1 MSRIFLTLINIKSH
15 PCFSLYQTLLLVFSV
30 LVQVS
35 LILQS
40 LVLVGEQGSPV
51 PCESV
56 MTLRDLLCFTYSL
69 LLLLAVSA
77 LALSLRKRREFRRE
91 ARAIWT
97 YSLFS
102 LAVWIAWV
110 AVSLV
115 YQEYY
120 KYIKGPCPLTSVNKM
135 PQTDE

>member
-1 MSRIFLTLINIKSH
+1 MSRILKSSSICFIFAP

-40 LVLVGEQGSPV
+40 LVLNDSPC
-51 PCESV
+51 PSSAPSSL
-56 MTLRDLLCFTYSL
+56 TLRDLLCFTYAL
-69 LLLLAVSA
+69 VLLLAVSA
-77 LALSLRKRREFRRE
+77 LSLSLRKRREFRRE

-97 YSLFS
+97 YSLLS

-120 KYIKGPCPLTSVNKM
+120 KYIKGPRQQNAAN
-135 PQTDE
+135 

>member
-1 MSRIFLTLINIKSH
+1 MLNDS
-15 PCFSLYQTLLLVFSV
+15 PCPSSASPSSL
-30 LVQVS
+30 
-35 LILQS
+35 
-40 LVLVGEQGSPV
+40 
-51 PCESV
+51 
-56 MTLRDLLCFTYSL
+56 TLRDLLCFTYAL
-69 LLLLAVSA
+69 VLLLAVSA
-77 LALSLRKRREFRRE
+77 LSLSLRKRREFRRE

-97 YSLFS
+97 YSLLS

-120 KYIKGPCPLTSVNKM
+120 KYIKGPAVSKM

>member
-1 MSRIFLTLINIKSH
+1 M
-15 PCFSLYQTLLLVFSV
+15 LVS
-30 LVQVS
+30 
-35 LILQS
+35 
-40 LVLVGEQGSPV
+40 EQDSPV
-51 PCESV
+51 SCPPV

-69 LLLLAVSA
+69 LLLLAASA

-97 YSLFS
+97 YSLLS

-120 KYIKGPCPLTSVNKM
+120 KYIKGPYSAQSTKCRKLMS
-135 PQTDE
+135 DE

>member
-1 MSRIFLTLINIKSH
+1 MTRFIIIIIIIISL
-15 PCFSLYQTLLLVFSV
+15 CFSLYQTLLLVFSV

-40 LVLVGEQGSPV
+40 LALDASPCSAS
-51 PCESV
+51 PSAPL
-56 MTLRDLLCFTYSL
+56 TLRDLTCFTYSL
-69 LLLLAVSA
+69 VLLLAVSA

-97 YSLFS
+97 YSLLS

-120 KYIKGPCPLTSVNKM
+120 KYIKGPCPLPLQNM